1 MAKRDAAHSAASRAI
16 LGRVQKRRKLRIR
29 VVAAIGLLIL
39 PFVASRWPDQSAIH
53 EGLEQVGLLL
63 IVACIL
69 GRAWCTLYIGG
80 RKAHELV
87 ELGPYSVSRNP
98 LYLLSFAGTLGLG
111 LLSGSMIVGLVFL
124 LAALAVFVPV
134 VRREEEILRSMFGP
148 PYEAYTARVPRFLPA
163 ISAWKDAETIS
174 FSPPLFYMTLR
185 DGLVFLLAAPIF
197 GLIEILQR
205 SQVLPRLLILP

>member
-1 MAKRDAAHSAASRAI
+1 MT
-16 LGRVQKRRKLRIR
+16 
-29 VVAAIGLLIL
+29 
-39 PFVASRWPDQSAIH
+39 
-53 EGLEQVGLLL
+53 
-63 IVACIL
+63 CIL

-98 LYLLSFAGTLGLG
+98 LYLFSFAGTLGLG
-111 LLSGSMIVGLVFL
+111 LLSGSATVGIVFL

-148 PYEAYTARVPRFLPA
+148 PYEAYMARVPRFLPS
-163 ISAWKDAETIS
+163 ISGWKDAETIS

-185 DGLVFLLAAPIF
+185 DGLVFLLAAPLF

-205 SQVLPRLLILP
+205 SQLLPRLLVLP